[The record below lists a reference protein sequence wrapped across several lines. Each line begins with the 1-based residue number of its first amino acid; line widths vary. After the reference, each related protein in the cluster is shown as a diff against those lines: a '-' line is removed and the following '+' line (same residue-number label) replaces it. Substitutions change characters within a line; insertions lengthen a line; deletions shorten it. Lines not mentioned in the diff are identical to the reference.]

1 MDFAEYREILNQL
14 KRKELPVIKITN
26 DKSIKVIDISEKIRG
41 VKFSDGIID
50 VLVIENDH
58 LAQYR
63 ANVITSTNSRT
74 PIIIIEDFL
83 GTMDMS
89 YTPL

>member
-14 KRKELPVIKITN
+14 KRKKVPVIKITN
-26 DKSIKVIDISEKIRG
+26 NKSIKVIDISEKIRG

-74 PIIIIEDFL
+74 PIIIIEDLL
-83 GTMDMS
+83 GTMGMS

>member
-1 MDFAEYREILNQL
+1 MDFAEYRELLEQL
-14 KRKELPVIKITN
+14 KRKEVPVIKVTN
-26 DKSIKVIDISEKIRG
+26 DHHIKTVDISEKIRG

-63 ANVITSTNSRT
+63 ANVITSKNSRT

-83 GTMDMS
+83 GTMEMS

>member
-1 MDFAEYREILNQL
+1 MDFAEYREILNKL
-14 KRKELPVIKITN
+14 KRKEVLVIKITN
-26 DKSIKVIDISEKIRG
+26 EKSIKAIDISEKIRG

-63 ANVITSTNSRT
+63 ANVIASTNSRT

-83 GTMDMS
+83 GTMEMS

>member
-14 KRKELPVIKITN
+14 KRKKVPVIKITN
-26 DKSIKVIDISEKIRG
+26 DKRIKAIDISEKIRG

-74 PIIIIEDFL
+74 PIIIIEDLL
-83 GTMDMS
+83 GTMGMS